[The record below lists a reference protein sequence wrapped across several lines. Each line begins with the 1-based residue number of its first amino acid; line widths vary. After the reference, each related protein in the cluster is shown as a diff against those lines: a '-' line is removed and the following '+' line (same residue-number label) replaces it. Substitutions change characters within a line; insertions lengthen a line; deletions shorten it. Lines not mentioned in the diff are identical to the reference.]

1 MGIITIKLSQLRLSP
16 LNQRKV
22 KPSAIDAMADDIAAH
37 GLLQNLIA
45 YEEDGLFYVFAG
57 GRRYRGLKELAKR
70 KRIKNSDVFPVEVR
84 AKEEAIELSL
94 IENEQREDMHPA
106 DRIRSYGAL
115 RDAGMSAEDIAA
127 RSGLAVSFV
136 YKMLRL
142 SALAPSLIDLIA
154 KDQLTLDAARA
165 LTLTD
170 DHSQQVKVCK
180 AANGQAH
187 AIRRMLTTEKI
198 ATTSGAFLF
207 IGHDSYEA
215 KGGTITPDLFSQGDA
230 GYADQPELVQE
241 LAEEKL
247 DTIAD
252 EYRAI
257 GWHEVR
263 ASLDRPYDLYMKGSM
278 YPATREPTEAEA
290 ERLAEIELEIEAI
303 AEKEGE
309 DSDRIEPLV
318 DERDTITEGL
328 RAFNA
333 EQVAVGGVALWVSH
347 DGSLGKSIYR
357 AKAEPKP
364 KAGSGE
370 PQPLYSNSLFAD
382 LSRIKTQIVQEAV
395 AADPALALDIVLD
408 SLAGQLLH
416 GAHHYQMAL
425 EVQAKTIATDVPDEL
440 MATSDVRPVEE
451 VMATRFASIPAEGR
465 FEAIRAMSSEDKMAL
480 LAGLVAMT
488 VDGTVFSG
496 GSPGRRHHHFEQ
508 IARASG
514 VDIAARWSAPIAL
527 FDKMRRAAMIDLL
540 REECGAPSA
549 ENCATIKKKGDLAVN
564 VSGRLPASWLPAP
577 MKIGAFDQPEGEAE
591 DFDPDMDGIEDEDM
605 TDDEMA

>member
-207 IGHDSYEA
+207 IGNEAYEA

-247 DTIAD
+247 DAIAD

-290 ERLAEIELEIEAI
+290 ERLAAIELEIEAI

-318 DERDTITEGL
+318 DERDTINEGL

-425 EVQAKTIATDVPDEL
+425 EVQAKTVATDVPDEL

-465 FEAIRAMSSEDKMAL
+465 FEAIRAMSNDDKMAL

-577 MKIGAFDQPEGEAE
+577 MKIGAFDQPEGEPE